1 MSSSLPKSESTT
13 SLLRSSGLSR
23 RAAHPDHAAAH
34 RVYHRTHHHELH
46 RPSRAGS
53 SEDAPWSDECET
65 SARRPLC
72 QPRHAESRHLV
83 EHHRVQRSYSQR
95 QPSHLEDDYAQEEDA
110 RHRASRLHQKERSKS
125 SRSKPHH
132 HQHHQHRDS
141 PPAER
146 LVHHDDSRQD
156 RRTSPTPSL
165 PKPPDEADFLFEQSE
180 RAVSGSTSTL
190 SSDAPVRPASRRKA
204 KRLGSA
210 SECDSSLHP
219 IVKSVFGQDKKKNYK
234 AVQSSE
240 EGGSGGGHLEP
251 LVALAQNGANMHNV
265 LGPACIFLRKGFAE
279 SRLADRELRPEE
291 LDELREAFKE
301 FDKDKDGFIG
311 CKDLGNCM
319 RTMGYMP
326 TEMELIE
333 LSQQI
338 NMNLG
343 GHVDF
348 EDFVELMGPKLLA
361 ETADMIGVKE
371 LRDAFKEFDT
381 NGDGQISTAEL
392 REAMKKLLGQ
402 QVGHRDLEEI
412 LRDIDL
418 NGDGHVDFE
427 EFVRM
432 MSR

>member
-1 MSSSLPKSESTT
+1 MSSSVPKSEAAA
-13 SLLRSSGLSR
+13 SR
-23 RAAHPDHAAAH
+23 RSAHHMEHSASSRRSH
-34 RVYHRTHHHELH
+34 H
-46 RPSRAGS
+46 RPDVPRCSRAA
-53 SEDAPWSDECET
+53 EETCWPDECEAT
-65 SARRPLC
+65 SRRPLC
-72 QPRHAESRHLV
+72 HPRLVNYRNGGDRRGSKGQSHRTHAPLAHGCSQEELLERQAVDWDERARGKPSRHPHQPHKPTRRDPPQPLL
-83 EHHRVQRSYSQR
+83 HHSNPRPVRAPSPTHSLSKPADEAAFFFESKERTRSGSSLSLASDP
-95 QPSHLEDDYAQEEDA
+95 PSSSSPPPAISG
-110 RHRASRLHQKERSKS
+110 RSSGSRGRSRRAS
-125 SRSKPHH
+125 
-132 HQHHQHRDS
+132 
-141 PPAER
+141 
-146 LVHHDDSRQD
+146 
-156 RRTSPTPSL
+156 
-165 PKPPDEADFLFEQSE
+165 SE
-180 RAVSGSTSTL
+180 S
-190 SSDAPVRPASRRKA
+190 
-204 KRLGSA
+204 
-210 SECDSSLHP
+210 DSSLHP
-219 IVKSVFGQDKKKNYK
+219 IVKSVFGQDQKRSYR
-234 AVQSSE
+234 AVQSCE
-240 EGGSGGGHLEP
+240 EGGAGGPYQEP
-251 LVALAQNGANMHNV
+251 LVALAQNCALMHNV

-279 SRLADRELRPEE
+279 SRQADRELRPEE
-291 LDELREAFKE
+291 MDELREAFKE

-381 NGDGQISTAEL
+381 NGDGEISTAEL

-402 QVGHRDLEEI
+402 QVGHRDLEDI